1 MAPDGSPVAV
11 YARLSARE
19 TPQLIHDGIAPGAT
33 ILELGSG
40 AGRLTHPLQALG
52 HAVVAVDNSLA
63 MLRRVHGA
71 STVLADLAAMPLHAK
86 FDVVLLASHFIN
98 AAERS
103 ERARLF
109 EVCAGYVRPN
119 GVVLIERY
127 EPDFART
134 VTHSSTEVDGVA
146 IEWTVLQ
153 RDGDCLDAAV
163 TYRLAGEF
171 WTQRFRA
178 AVLDDAAFDAEAR
191 AAGLRVDRWL
201 TPQRDWAS
209 LTRCAPER
217 AGI

>member
-1 MAPDGSPVAV
+1 VAPDGSPVAI
-11 YARLSARE
+11 YRRLSAGE
-19 TPQLIHDGIAPGAT
+19 TPQLIHDAIAPGST

-52 HAVVAVDNSLA
+52 HVVVAIDNSFA
-63 MLRRVHGA
+63 MLRQVRA
-71 STVLADLAAMPLHAK
+71 APTLLADMAAPPLHAQ

-98 AAERS
+98 AAERC

-109 EVCAGYVRPN
+109 GVCAGHVGPN

-134 VTHSSTEVDGVA
+134 VAHSSTEVNGVG

-153 RDGDCLDAAV
+153 RDGDLLDAAV
-163 TYRLAGEF
+163 TYRLGGES

-178 AVLDDAAFDAEAR
+178 AVLDDAAFEAEAR

-201 TPQRDWAS
+201 TPQRDWAR
-209 LTRCAPER
+209 LTRSAPR
-217 AGI
+217 SPGI